1 MGLVLPLTITVK
13 GKGERFVWFQISLL
27 LLRISA
33 MLLTFPDMLNEKKKK
48 SLRFSN
54 VSSHRKLRARRRSR
68 ALISQAGRE
77 PSHVCVCLLVN
88 RFFPVPT

>member
-48 SLRFSN
+48 VPEVF
-54 VSSHRKLRARRRSR
+54 
-68 ALISQAGRE
+68 Q
-77 PSHVCVCLLVN
+77 CLLTQKTT
-88 RFFPVPT
+88 R